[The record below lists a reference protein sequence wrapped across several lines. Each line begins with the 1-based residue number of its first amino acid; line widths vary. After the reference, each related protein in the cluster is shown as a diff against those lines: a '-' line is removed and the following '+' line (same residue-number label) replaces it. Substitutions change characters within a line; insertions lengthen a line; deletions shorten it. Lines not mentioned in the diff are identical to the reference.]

1 MFNCLLNLIRIIRLD
16 LGEQNRHSV
25 GLAPCSSLGTL
36 FWWLRDWK
44 KSSLTMKKELVS
56 HSSYERD

>member
-1 MFNCLLNLIRIIRLD
+1 MFSSLLSLMRIIRLD

-25 GLAPCSSLGTL
+25 GLAPCCSLGML
-36 FWWLRDWK
+36 FWWLGDWK
-44 KSSLTMKKELVS
+44 KSSLTMKKDLVS